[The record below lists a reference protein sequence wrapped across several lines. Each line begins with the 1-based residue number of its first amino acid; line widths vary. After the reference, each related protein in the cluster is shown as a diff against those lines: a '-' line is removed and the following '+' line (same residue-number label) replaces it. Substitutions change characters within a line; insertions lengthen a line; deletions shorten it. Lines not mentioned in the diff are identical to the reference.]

1 MTPEE
6 LAALNRAISRLLDRW
21 QVDDETGAR
30 ILALEPQAYDAWR
43 RGELTAFDDD
53 DLKLRCVLLLHIHV
67 QLRALFVDRRRG
79 YRWMSRPNSVFG
91 QSPLNL
97 LAAGD
102 LNAFLRLQA
111 YLAAEAQGSW

>member
-6 LAALNRAISRLLDRW
+6 LAALNRAIVRLLDRW
-21 QVDDETGAR
+21 QVDDEIAAR

-43 RGELTAFDDD
+43 RGELAAFDD

-67 QLRALFVDRRRG
+67 QLRTLFVDRRRG
-79 YRWMSRPNSVFG
+79 YRWMSRPNAVFG

-97 LAAGD
+97 LAGGD
-102 LNAFLRLQA
+102 LNALLRLQA
-111 YLAAEAQGSW
+111 YLAAEAKGSW